1 MRAVIRRFSVL
12 SCVTVFGV
20 VGGLVTVARANDND
34 LRGTLTKHVPNI
46 VKDDETLNHGL
57 RKYAHGRAKPLVRAL
72 NREVADLDTM
82 RSQLKRESA
91 SSARG
96 AKAKSLVIN
105 GLGLI
110 ASAYTRLRKD
120 VQAAHDGTVPA
131 AEVKVAVSMRT
142 RGRTRLLTGAK
153 LLRLT
158 ASAPAPGSASR
169 PICSATCAQRL
180 LKAFSGAQSLA
191 GTPSQLITN
200 ALTSASRPKA
210 GDEQSA
216 PLRAGC
222 R

>member
-1 MRAVIRRFSVL
+1 MRAVVRRFSVL
-12 SCVTVFGV
+12 SCVTLFGV
-20 VGGLVTVARANDND
+20 VGGIVTVARANDND
-34 LRGTLTKHVPNI
+34 VRGTLTKDVPNI
-46 VKDDETLNHGL
+46 IKDEQTLKHAL
-57 RKYAHGRAKPLVRAL
+57 PKYAHGQAKPLVRAL

-110 ASAYTRLRKD
+110 ASAYTRLHKD
-120 VQAAHDGTVPA
+120 VQAAHDGPVPA

-142 RGRTRLLTGAK
+142 RGRTKLLAGAK
-153 LLRLT
+153 LLGLT

-180 LKAFSGAQSLA
+180 LKAFSGTQSLA

-200 ALTSASRPKA
+200 ALTLPAVPSR
-210 GDEQSA
+210 G
-216 PLRAGC
+216 
-222 R
+222 